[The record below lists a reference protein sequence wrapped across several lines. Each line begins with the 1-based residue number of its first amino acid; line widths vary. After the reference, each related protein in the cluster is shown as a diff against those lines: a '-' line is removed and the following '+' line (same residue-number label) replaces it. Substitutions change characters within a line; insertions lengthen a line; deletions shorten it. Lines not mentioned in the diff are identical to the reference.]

1 MSGNRDCSSCQMTRR
16 RLLGLVGASGLV
28 IIGSEAGCG
37 DPTGSPPTGPV
48 AAGNVSALDVG
59 TMLAM
64 SNVVVARDAQGVYA
78 MSGVC
83 THAGCLL
90 SDTSQTLSAGLYCG
104 CHGSAFDAD
113 GNVTRGPAGTPLQHY
128 AVTIAAD
135 GSITVDGSQPVSAG
149 TRTPAG

>member
-16 RLLGLVGASGLV
+16 SLLGLVGASGLV

-104 CHGSAFDAD
+104 CHGSAFDAA
-113 GNVTRGPAGTPLQHY
+113 GNVTRGPAVTPLQHY

-149 TRTPAG
+149 TRTPVG